1 MTFTDHQLYSVDS
14 LPKDGSEFW
23 IVTDECE
30 AHNVSYYAEAYD
42 YERRDVWCETDIN
55 NHGSMSHWE
64 ASEILGWTLSFE
76 IAEDAAKAFAE
87 FEG

>member
-1 MTFTDHQLYSVDS
+1 MTFTDHQLHSVDS

-23 IVTDECE
+23 IVTRDCE
-30 AHNVSYYAEAYD
+30 AHNVSYYAGAY
-42 YERRDVWCETDIN
+42 RRDVYWSETDIN

-64 ASEILGWTLSFE
+64 APEILGWTLSFE